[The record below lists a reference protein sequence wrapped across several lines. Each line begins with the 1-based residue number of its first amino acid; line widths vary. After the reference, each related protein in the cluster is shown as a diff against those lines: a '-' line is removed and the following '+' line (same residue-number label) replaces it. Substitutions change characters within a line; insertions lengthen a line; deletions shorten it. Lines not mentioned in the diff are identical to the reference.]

1 MSTLS
6 QYAHSYANIKLE
18 RDNGILTV
26 TLHTR
31 GDSLKWGALKTSI
44 HNQAGEAFYRIGRD
58 PENKVVIL
66 TGAGKSFCDSFD
78 MDEMPAKADAAYW
91 VDIIREGKDLI
102 MNLLEIEV
110 PVIGVVNGPAAIHAE
125 LVLLSDIVL
134 ASETALFAD
143 NAHFGNGVVP
153 GDGVHVIWPL
163 LLGPNRGRY
172 FLLTGEQISAQ
183 EAKAL
188 GLVGEVLPHDRLF
201 ARARELAEQIVQKPD
216 RVRRY
221 ARVSLTQHLK
231 KRMLDEL
238 GYGLTM
244 EAFAIPQSGELT

>member
-6 QYAHSYANIKLE
+6 QYADNYPNIKLE
-18 RDNGILTV
+18 RANGVLTV

-44 HNQAGEAFYRIGRD
+44 HNQAGDAFYQIGRD
-58 PENKVVIL
+58 PENRVVIL

-91 VDIIREGKDLI
+91 ADIIREGKDLI

-110 PVIGVVNGPAAIHAE
+110 PVIGVVNGPATIHAE

-134 ASETALFAD
+134 ASENALFAD
-143 NAHFGNGVVP
+143 NAHFGNSVVP
-153 GDGVHVIWPL
+153 GDGVHVVWPL

-172 FLLTGEQISAQ
+172 FLLAGEQIGAR
-183 EAKAL
+183 EAKTL
-188 GLVGEVLPHDRLF
+188 GLVGEVLSDDKLF
-201 ARARELAEQIVQKPD
+201 ARARQLAEQIAQKPD

-231 KRMLDEL
+231 RRMLDDL

-244 EAFAIPQSGELT
+244 EAFAIPRADENS